1 MGRASWSTPSRKLG
15 VERPRPGARPS
26 SSSRLGPRGRQTPP
40 RSSGYLAWAT
50 RYPAPLGTSW
60 PRRVCL
66 CIQLPPPPARPS
78 ARPPS
83 GPVGGG
89 NRASPRPA
97 PSGPLPFLPPAWALD
112 ARGGQVLFIDL
123 LSQSGPVSLLGVGS
137 WGVAQLF
144 PQLWILERTQ
154 GFLSQERKEK
164 RKLLHF
170 WLKGELFFFLMLS
183 GRTPLTL
190 GVQRSGA
197 ECGWGKLVS
206 VTWQ

>member
-40 RSSGYLAWAT
+40 RSSGYLVAQAGLFM
-50 RYPAPLGTSW
+50 YPAPST
-60 PRRVCL
+60 
-66 CIQLPPPPARPS
+66 PARPS

-170 WLKGELFFFLMLS
+170 WLKGELFFFNAV
-183 GRTPLTL
+183 RQDPTHPW
-190 GVQRSGA
+190 GA
-197 ECGWGKLVS
+197 EVRGRVRVGETGEGNLAISTGFQDW
-206 VTWQ
+206 